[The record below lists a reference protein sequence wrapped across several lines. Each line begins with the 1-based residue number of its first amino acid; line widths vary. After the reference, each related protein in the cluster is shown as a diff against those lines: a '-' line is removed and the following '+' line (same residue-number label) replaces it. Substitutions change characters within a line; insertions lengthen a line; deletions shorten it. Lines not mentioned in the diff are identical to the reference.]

1 MLILVFFV
9 CSFVLFWLFE
19 TMFLPVILVCPRTYS
34 VDEAGLEL
42 EICLPLIPKFWEAY
56 STTAPWC
63 WLSLIYILSVKV

>member
-34 VDEAGLEL
+34 VDEAGLEFRH
-42 EICLPLIPKFWEAY
+42 IHLPLPF
-56 STTAPWC
+56 S
-63 WLSLIYILSVKV
+63 LSIGTEGGAFPFVLDASVSNLFH